1 MGNKCSCFNRTNTEN
16 NVTDLSKINNPL
28 INNGFIS
35 DRNTNFNIKENSF
48 NLDNKSNL
56 FLDNN
61 DNNMKNKI
69 KNMTKEEKID
79 LIYKNIKSF
88 LLKLNFKRK
97 IKPELIKFSEDIFQ
111 SFYKNNISNQKL
123 TNLLSNENSNIINI
137 NINEFYNEI
146 PMLITNNDEII
157 KSIKKIKTYKYTFI
171 NDNNNYYENDN
182 NNNQRRNNKKFKIN
196 LQR

>member
-48 NLDNKSNL
+48 NLENKSNL

-97 IKPELIKFSEDIFQ
+97 IKPELIKFSEEIFQ

-137 NINEFYNEI
+137 NINEFYNLK
-146 PMLITNNDEII
+146 LIII
-157 KSIKKIKTYKYTFI
+157 K
-171 NDNNNYYENDN
+171 
-182 NNNQRRNNKKFKIN
+182 
-196 LQR
+196 